1 MNLFIV
7 GDIHG
12 CYNSFKSL
20 LNNWNKE
27 TDLLIQLGDLIDRGN
42 NNPQTIKL
50 CRELQEKNGAIFL
63 KGNHELMAI
72 RHYDGIETEKWYN
85 KFGKAVYWQYQ
96 LEGRDLQ
103 SDINWLKT
111 LPNCWENEHLF
122 ISHAGISN
130 SLFCMDETHAEGL
143 LWNKGPIK
151 KLNKTQ
157 VIGHTPHKNKK
168 ALFMEESNCWNVD
181 TGAYLGHHLSA
192 IKLSEKG
199 ELIDLFSVK
208 TASSDIE

>member
-1 MNLFIV
+1 MNLFII

-20 LNNWNKE
+20 LTNWNKE

-85 KFGKAVYWQYQ
+85 KFCKAV
-96 LEGRDLQ
+96 
-103 SDINWLKT
+103 
-111 LPNCWENEHLF
+111 
-122 ISHAGISN
+122 
-130 SLFCMDETHAEGL
+130 
-143 LWNKGPIK
+143 
-151 KLNKTQ
+151 
-157 VIGHTPHKNKK
+157 
-168 ALFMEESNCWNVD
+168 
-181 TGAYLGHHLSA
+181 
-192 IKLSEKG
+192 
-199 ELIDLFSVK
+199 
-208 TASSDIE
+208 

>member
-1 MNLFIV
+1 MNLFII

-12 CYNSFKSL
+12 CYYSFKSL

-50 CRELQEKNGAIFL
+50 CRELQEKHGAIFL

-72 RHYDGIETEKWYN
+72 RHYEGVETEKWFN

-96 LEGRDLQ
+96 LEGRNLQ
-103 SDINWLKT
+103 HDIDWLKT

-122 ISHAGISN
+122 ISHAGISH

-143 LWNKGPIK
+143 LANNRK
-151 KLNKTQ
+151 
-157 VIGHTPHKNKK
+157 
-168 ALFMEESNCWNVD
+168 
-181 TGAYLGHHLSA
+181 
-192 IKLSEKG
+192 
-199 ELIDLFSVK
+199 
-208 TASSDIE
+208 IE